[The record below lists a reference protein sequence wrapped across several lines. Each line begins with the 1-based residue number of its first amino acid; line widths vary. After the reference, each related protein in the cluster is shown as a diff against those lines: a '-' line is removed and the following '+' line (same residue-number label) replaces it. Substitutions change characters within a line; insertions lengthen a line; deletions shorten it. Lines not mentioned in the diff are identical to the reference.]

1 MSNTSG
7 LSAGRPSRAP
17 ASKPPQTLSA
27 LVGDDEEKGRVN
39 FELALSKRRWLK
51 AYVAREGTTI
61 TDLFTGYVDSLIERD
76 R

>member
-1 MSNTSG
+1 MSNASG
-7 LSAGRPSRAP
+7 LSADRPSRAA
-17 ASKPPQTLSA
+17 ASRPPKRLSA
-27 LVGDDEEKGRVN
+27 LAGDDEEKGRVN

-61 TDLFTGYVDSLIERD
+61 TDLFTSYVDSLIERD